1 MPARAATRLTTNE
14 LRKRLAAFAH
24 QWQGTSSERAD
35 EKLFTADF
43 LACFGVAAHQYQ
55 REYRVTLADGGT
67 GYMDAFIPGKV
78 IVEGKSLGK
87 DLKNVRCQVFDVD
100 GQFRKRSYGITG

>member
-43 LACFGVAAHQYQ
+43 LACFGIAAHQYQ
-55 REYRVTLADGGT
+55 REYRVTLADGG
-67 GYMDAFIPGKV
+67 MKLDW
-78 IVEGKSLGK
+78 
-87 DLKNVRCQVFDVD
+87 RDVSITKFKP
-100 GQFRKRSYGITG
+100 QERKY